1 MSDDSTEGL
10 IRDKFRVKKWR
21 VKKWEGQPVFFRV
34 NIRIKIIIIIILKL
48 NLKIDARQDLSYR
61 SV

>member
-1 MSDDSTEGL
+1 MSDDSSEGL
-10 IRDKFRVKKWR
+10 IRDKFR

-48 NLKIDARQDLSYR
+48 NLGIDSRQDLSYR
-61 SV
+61 SG

>member
-10 IRDKFRVKKWR
+10 IRDKFR